1 VSEEGIC
8 LFYCI
13 VSQKLKKLKKYKLFT
28 ITHHTKQYRVM
39 SQSTAP
45 KTLPMKY
52 KAMLYAS
59 ISFIHHH
66 VPQEQQGEY
75 YGKLPIFNTIE
86 EQISYFDEKS
96 DIKQIEQTIYKPMVK
111 EQKKKEKEAN
121 KPVKE
126 KKPRAPRK
134 KKEYTEPTTVVAT
147 EQEVSQSE
155 ETDTQKSNEN
165 ELQLE
170 EMYPEPETQELSSD
184 NPDITTT
191 NVDANTKLKEAKKP
205 KEPKEPKEAKKPK
218 EPKEPKEAK
227 KPKEPKEA
235 KKKEVKPKGDDKPKP
250 TDGVDYFMVPPSVI
264 PEGRYWIE
272 DEDFRNGPLFANGK
286 DEDGDSAPGEC
297 VGKLVNG
304 EAVFDI

>member
-1 VSEEGIC
+1 M
-8 LFYCI
+8 
-13 VSQKLKKLKKYKLFT
+13 SQKLKKLKKYKLFT

-134 KKEYTEPTTVVAT
+134 KKEYVEPVVENQT
-147 EQEVSQSE
+147 KPEESKSENIE
-155 ETDTQKSNEN
+155 ETQTTITNPEEK

-170 EMYPEPETQELSSD
+170 EMYPESTSSAEIVSSD
-184 NPDITTT
+184 NPEQ
-191 NVDANTKLKEAKKP
+191 ASNTKDKKDTKKP
-205 KEPKEPKEAKKPK
+205 KEVKKKEPKEVKKK
-218 EPKEPKEAK
+218 EPKET
-227 KPKEPKEA
+227 

-286 DEDGDSAPGEC
+286 DEDGDSAPGEY

-304 EAVFDI
+304 EAIFDI

>member
-1 VSEEGIC
+1 
-8 LFYCI
+8 
-13 VSQKLKKLKKYKLFT
+13 
-28 ITHHTKQYRVM
+28 M

-45 KTLPMKY
+45 NTLPMKY

-59 ISFIHHH
+59 ISFINHH

-86 EQISYFDEKS
+86 EQIAYFDEKS

-111 EQKKKEKEAN
+111 EQKKKDKEAN

-134 KKEYTEPTTVVAT
+134 KKEYTEPAT
-147 EQEVSQSE
+147 ASASAAATDQQVKQSE
-155 ETDTQKSNEN
+155 ENDDTQKPNEN

-170 EMYPEPETQELSSD
+170 EMYPAAESQELPSD
-184 NPDITTT
+184 NPDPIPTTKAVAVVT
-191 NVDANTKLKEAKKP
+191 DAVAVVTDADANTKQKEAKKP
-205 KEPKEPKEAKKPK
+205 KKQ
-218 EPKEPKEAK
+218 
-227 KPKEPKEA
+227 KEA

-264 PEGRYWIE
+264 PEGRYWIQ

-304 EAVFDI
+304 EAIFDI